1 MDPRRLVI
9 LGAVALALAG
19 CQHLPRLGWPK
30 PTAGAPVAA
39 PAPPAAATLA
49 APHEPRDVTSGETPT
64 AAVEAGAPPARMF
77 ATMAPIP
84 NPGGARRPHTPRG
97 AAKPRD
103 RPTAPPAAPSG
114 RAAIAAANLSA
125 RETSRA
131 RAFLGGVQVFA
142 YDPGRV
148 YEVWT
153 APLRVTTL
161 TLSRG
166 ETVISKA
173 AGDTVRWQIG
183 ETVSGEGPDQR
194 THVMIKPMVSGLE
207 TNLVLATNRRI
218 YLLQLRSGEADTFN
232 TAVTWDLGSVMDA
245 AMPTTA
251 TTPPAPATLVE
262 PQGPLDAGFRIKPKG
277 RPPAWTP
284 SAVATDGV
292 RTFLSF
298 PPGVMAAEAPALFV
312 LSPSGD
318 PQLVNYRQQGALW
331 VVDRVLSAAELRVG
345 GRRPQVVR
353 IERTGAAS

>member
-1 MDPRRLVI
+1 MDPRRFVI
-9 LGAVALALAG
+9 LGAAALALAG
-19 CQHLPRLGWPK
+19 CQHLPRLVGPK
-30 PTAGAPVAA
+30 STADAPVAVL
-39 PAPPAAATLA
+39 APPASPTLT
-49 APHEPRDVTSGETPT
+49 APHEARDVTSGETPA
-64 AAVEAGAPPARMF
+64 AAVEAGARPPRAF

-84 NPGGARRPHTPRG
+84 NPARARRPPTSRG
-97 AAKPRD
+97 GVEPRD
-103 RPTAPPAAPSG
+103 RATAPPSG

-161 TLSRG
+161 SLSRG
-166 ETVISKA
+166 EAVISKA

-194 THVMIKPMVSGLE
+194 THVMIKPLVRGLE

-218 YLLQLRSGEADTFN
+218 YLLQLRSGEAHTFN

-245 AMPTTA
+245 AMPATVTA
-251 TTPPAPATLVE
+251 PPAPAALVE

-331 VVDRVLSAAELRVG
+331 VVDRVLSTAELRVG